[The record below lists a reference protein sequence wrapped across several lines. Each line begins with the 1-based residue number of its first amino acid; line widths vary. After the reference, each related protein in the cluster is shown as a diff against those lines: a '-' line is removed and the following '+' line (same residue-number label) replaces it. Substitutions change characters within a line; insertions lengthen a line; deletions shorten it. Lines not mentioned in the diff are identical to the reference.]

1 MIALL
6 AQLFCVHKAVLKAR
20 EECRAVVRP
29 VQQTHEHGLVG
40 DVHVERR
47 QVDAL
52 EVRELVRFVI
62 VLCCLLLKHATG
74 ASDESSAIRPLLVHP
89 CAHKIAYTKPP
100 TSLRSPW
107 ACCFFVIASGDC
119 DCDSGSYCGEGGDCG
134 VGSLSGVGGG
144 MASLGLSFSSS
155 LTVSFSSSS
164 ASSRRSSSSGCVLWW
179 SSSACCCCCCCSSPS
194 ESSSSSDAS
203 SHFANGF
210 SNARVGCS
218 NQQSGTS
225 QLVHEAAI
233 KLSQLHVPGAR
244 SLGAKIAAVV
254 HADATPPCLIAF

>member
-20 EECRAVVRP
+20 EECRAVVCP
-29 VQQTHEHGLVG
+29 VQQTHEYGLVG

-52 EVRELVRFVI
+52 EVRKLVRLVI
-62 VLCCLLLKHATG
+62 ALYCLLLKHAIG
-74 ASDESSAIRPLLVHP
+74 ASEESSAIRSLLVYP

-100 TSLRSPW
+100 TSLRSSW

-119 DCDSGSYCGEGGDCG
+119 DSGSYCEEGGDCG
-134 VGSLSGVGGG
+134 VDSLSGAGGE
-144 MASLGLSFSSS
+144 MASLGLSSSSS
-155 LTVSFSSSS
+155 LTVSSSSSS
-164 ASSRRSSSSGCVLWW
+164 ASSRKSSSSGCVLWR
-179 SSSACCCCCCCSSPS
+179 SSSACCCCCCSSFS

-203 SHFANGF
+203 SHFVNGF

-218 NQQSGTS
+218 SQQSGTS
-225 QLVHEAAI
+225 
-233 KLSQLHVPGAR
+233 
-244 SLGAKIAAVV
+244 
-254 HADATPPCLIAF
+254 